1 MIVGLLYFLCSSC
14 DESTKTANTPVF
26 FDTTFV
32 LYNHTFKLDFVEI
45 SDRDW
50 MMTLL
55 RDNEKVLIDTL
66 PLENIVNID
75 VSDVN
80 MDGNKDILFQSGR
93 LIPVSTLYLFNA
105 SESSFQKVEGFDEY
119 HGIVRIDGNDK
130 CFFSYDKIG
139 CRNLNWMSTLFYVKE
154 FKVIPIARMYG
165 NACDSL
171 PDETLKEIRIFKVS
185 ENGLSGE
192 IFVEKIP
199 YSETIKENE
208 QKFDF
213 IEQYWNQNLS
223 LFFTVENEK

>member
-1 MIVGLLYFLCSSC
+1 MIVGLLYFLSSGC
-14 DESTKTANTPVF
+14 GESTKTANTQVF

-32 LYNHTFKLDFVEI
+32 LYNHTFKLDFIEI

-93 LIPVSTLYLFNA
+93 LIPVSTLYLYNA
-105 SESSFQKVEGFDEY
+105 PKNSFQKVEGFDHY
-119 HGIVRIDGNDK
+119 QGIVRIDGNDT

-139 CRNLNWMSTLFYVKE
+139 CRNLNWMSTLFYVQG
-154 FKVIPIARMYG
+154 FRTIPIAKMYG

-171 PDETLKEIRIFKVS
+171 SDETLKVIRVFRVPKDY
-185 ENGLSGE
+185 LSGE
-192 IFVEKIP
+192 IFMEQMP
-199 YSETIKENE
+199 YSKTIKRNE
-208 QKFDF
+208 QKFEF
-213 IEQYWNQNLS
+213 LKQYWNQHLS
-223 LFFTVENEK
+223 LFLALEEE